1 MTPEQLQAIRA
12 RLDAATPHPW
22 SIRRWKGDD
31 ELISHAPTDLH
42 ALLDEVERLTALTEA
57 AKEQNPCRLID
68 VGDGGM
74 SRERAEADAFNRGIR
89 AGREQIVSY
98 LNLQAAVFTM
108 NVEQMGKNIRTM
120 KFPVDK

>member
-1 MTPEQLQAIRA
+1 VTELDMLLEAVPETLPIALLPQAIR
-12 RLDAATPHPW
+12 
-22 SIRRWKGDD
+22 
-31 ELISHAPTDLH
+31 ELQ
-42 ALLDEVERLTALTEA
+42 DEVKLLRRELEDCQEDLRDH
-57 AKEQNPCRLID
+57 KEQNPCRLID

-98 LNLQAAVFTM
+98 LGLQAAVFTM